1 MKLRYLLPLL
11 FPLGAIAN
19 EERIPYAC
27 DNGSRLDIS
36 YSADA
41 DGRAQATLHFA
52 DEALILPQVPAAS
65 GALFRS
71 GNIRLHT
78 KEDSAVIEDAKGN
91 LRRCSRG
98 TVPPAKPQP
107 TQPAAASSFIDI
119 TGSVTYL
126 ARIALPP
133 GAILTIRI
141 QDAARPGAPA
151 RTLVEQRYELNGPQV
166 PIPFSATIDKDLLG
180 KKARLAIAARIE
192 HQGRPLF
199 VGNPTYP
206 TLHEGQ
212 ALPVEIVLKPASR
225 AKAR

>member
-11 FPLGAIAN
+11 FPLGAIAD
-19 EERIPYAC
+19 EARIPYAC
-27 DNGSRLDIS
+27 DNGSHLDIS

-52 DEALILPQVPAAS
+52 DEALTLPQVPSAS
-65 GALFRS
+65 GALYRS

-98 TVPPAKPQP
+98 AVPPAKPQP
-107 TQPAAASSFIDI
+107 APPAAVSSFIDI

-133 GAILTIRI
+133 DAILTIRI
-141 QDAARPGAPA
+141 QDAARAGAPA
-151 RTLVEQRYELNGPQV
+151 RTLVEQRYELNGAQV
-166 PIPFSATIDKDLLG
+166 PIPFSATIDRDLIG
-180 KKARLAIAARIE
+180 KKTRLAVAARIE
-192 HQGRPLF
+192 AGGKLRF
-199 VGNPTYP
+199 ISDKVYP
-206 TLHEGQ
+206 ALKDGQ
-212 ALPVEIVLKPASR
+212 PIPVDMLLKPAPTQ
-225 AKAR
+225 K